1 MMKKYFLALYLLSG
15 LIFAQSKNADEILD
29 AVVKNYNKVND
40 YQVDINIKVDVEFIK
55 VPETKARL
63 YFKQPDKMH
72 LESDGFAMLPRNGL
86 EFTPALL
93 LKKNY
98 TSIYEQDVD
107 LNGIKTSIVKVI
119 PLGDQGDV
127 ILTTLWIDQKK
138 QIIRKIESTTKVN
151 GTFTIDFTYDESF
164 KFPLPEKLI
173 FSFNIDKMKI
183 PQFHN
188 NQNLDKSNSKQKGD
202 STTKGRV
209 IISYKD
215 YQVNKGIPDSVFDES
230 DKKDKK

>member
-1 MMKKYFLALYLLSG
+1 MKKYLLTVLLLSR
-15 LIFAQSKNADEILD
+15 LIFPQSKNPDEIIS
-29 AVVKNYNKVND
+29 AVIKNYNNVND
-40 YQVDINIKVDVEFIK
+40 YQVDINTKVDVEFIK

-127 ILTTLWIDQKK
+127 ILTTLWVDQKK

-173 FSFNIDKMKI
+173 FSFNIDKMKM
-183 PQFHN
+183 PQLHN
-188 NQNLDKSNSKQKGD
+188 NQDLSKSDSKPKGD
-202 STTKGRV
+202 STAKGRV
-209 IISYKD
+209 IISYKN
-215 YQVNKGIPDSVFDES
+215 YLVNKGIPDSVFDEL
-230 DKKDKK
+230 DKKEKK